1 MRLLIVEDEQKLSR
15 ALQRA
20 LAEEHFATDAAYDG
34 QEALNLATS
43 VNYDLVILDLML
55 PKLDGLSFL
64 KTLRSKGVATPVLV
78 LTARSAVADRVRGL
92 EAGADDYVV
101 KPFALEELLARVRV
115 LLRRPVT
122 LTDKLLVADL
132 EMDLQRRRVTRHGKL
147 IDLTP
152 KEYAVLEY
160 LMRNVGRAVT
170 RSMLLD
176 HVWGEGYEGFTN
188 VVDVYIN
195 YLRSKI
201 DRDFPLKL
209 IRTVRATGYMIADPR

>member
-1 MRLLIVEDEQKLSR
+1 
-15 ALQRA
+15 
-20 LAEEHFATDAAYDG
+20 
-34 QEALNLATS
+34 
-43 VNYDLVILDLML
+43 
-55 PKLDGLSFL
+55 
-64 KTLRSKGVATPVLV
+64 
-78 LTARSAVADRVRGL
+78 
-92 EAGADDYVV
+92 
-101 KPFALEELLARVRV
+101 
-115 LLRRPVT
+115 
-122 LTDKLLVADL
+122 
-132 EMDLQRRRVTRHGKL
+132 
-147 IDLTP
+147 
-152 KEYAVLEY
+152 Y

>member
-1 MRLLIVEDEQKLSR
+1 LRLLIVEDERKLSR

-20 LAEEHFATDAAYDG
+20 LEEEHFATDAAYDG

-43 VNYDLVILDLML
+43 ATYDLVILDLML

-64 KTLRSKGVATPVLV
+64 KTIRSKGIATPVLV

-122 LTDKLLVADL
+122 LNDKLMVADL
-132 EMDLQRRRVTRHGKL
+132 EMDIPRRRVTRQGKL

-160 LMRNVGRAVT
+160 LLRNVGRAVT

-209 IRTVRATGYMIADPR
+209 IRTVRSTGYMIADPR

>member
-1 MRLLIVEDEQKLSR
+1 MRLLIVEDERKLSR

-20 LAEEHFATDAAYDG
+20 LGEEHFATDAAYDG

-55 PKLDGLSFL
+55 PKLDGLTFL
-64 KTLRSKGVATPVLV
+64 KQLRSKGVATPVLV

-122 LTDKLLVADL
+122 LNDKLMVADL
-132 EMDLQRRRVTRHGKL
+132 EMDLPRRRVTRHGKL

-195 YLRSKI
+195 YLRTKI